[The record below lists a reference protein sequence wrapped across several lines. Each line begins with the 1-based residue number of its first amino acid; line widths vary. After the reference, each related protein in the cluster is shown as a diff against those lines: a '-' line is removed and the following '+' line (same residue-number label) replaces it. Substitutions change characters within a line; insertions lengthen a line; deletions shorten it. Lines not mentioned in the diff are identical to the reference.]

1 MQSFDNSPFI
11 LSSTDATD
19 FCFGIELHISAY
31 CLNLAKLWTQKKY
44 QKLPVFLLNSGFS
57 AEKKF
62 YWKQVLTVLQTE
74 FLLA

>member
-1 MQSFDNSPFI
+1 MQAIGNSPFI

-19 FCFGIELHISAY
+19 FCFGMELDISA
-31 CLNLAKLWTQKKY
+31 CCPNLAKLWTKKY